1 MSRLAMRTC
10 LRYQQGLSLIELMI
24 SLILGSLITL
34 SVTGVILAGKS
45 SFSTQ
50 TNLATI
56 QENALLVSQLL
67 GQDIRAASFNGCG
80 SQRTL
85 NILNNSG
92 SDWWSEWDESLKGY
106 SASEDVADID
116 FGTSAQERVSG
127 SQALQVIYADNNETY
142 LTGQNSGSATLSLA
156 STSGF
161 SSGDIAMIC
170 DPEQATIFQVTSVA
184 SSTVGYAKSGSPG
197 NCAALMGYV
206 SSGCPTTARVYG
218 EGAYVTRLGAVVW
231 YLGYNGRTSGTSLY
245 RMVQDNG
252 SSQTVQEMVEGVSS
266 LAFTYMVSGSTS
278 YVSAGSVTDWSTV
291 VAVKTTL
298 GLAST
303 DTNVSTSTSTD
314 SGRLQRTLT
323 FVTALRNR

>member
-1 MSRLAMRTC
+1 MSTS

-116 FGTSAQERVSG
+116 FGTEAEERVSG

-142 LTGQNSGSATLSLA
+142 LTGQNSSAYTLSLA

-170 DPEQATIFQVTSVA
+170 DPEQATIFQVTSVT
-184 SSTVGYAKSGSPG
+184 SSTIGYAASGSPG

-206 SSGCPTTARVYG
+206 SSGCQTSARVYG

-245 RMVQDNG
+245 RMEQESG
-252 SSQTVQEMVEGVSS
+252 TAQTIEEMVEGVSA
-266 LAFTYMVSGSTS
+266 LTFTYMVSGSTS

-298 GLAST
+298 ALASA
-303 DTNVSTSTSTD
+303 DTNVSTSSSTD